1 MCFLKKAERILQK
14 KKKTLSMRQK
24 QNYGTE
30 QEIGVNTLI
39 HVVISIIR

>member
-14 KKKTLSMRQK
+14 KKKLSMRQK